1 VRVNPLD
8 DVLQDLK
15 YAARSLSKTPTF
27 TLVAVLSLALGIGA
41 TTTVFSLIDSLLLR
55 TLPVPHPERLV
66 TLEQLST
73 DGVRQYNLSYG
84 DAERFGELTG
94 SMWSALA
101 ATSWAD
107 AYDRSGDAGADWRR
121 AETLRVSLVT
131 GDYFQVLGVRPRAG
145 RALTDQDDGG
155 TAPPVAFIADRY
167 WARRFGRSG
176 DAIGRDIQLN
186 GTRFIVVGIAPA
198 DFTGDWVGWPTD
210 VWVPS
215 SAAAVILPA
224 ADGDVR
230 TRLQYKVMA
239 RLADRVSPAQA
250 HASADAVYRELQ
262 RRPQPQSGVMA
273 EARLEVVSAARGYSP
288 QRASLTQSLT
298 ILAVTVGLA
307 LLVIGG
313 NVANLLLVRTGA
325 RDRELAVRISL
336 GATRMRLVRQLLTE
350 NLLLTGVGAATGLL
364 LAAWGTDILA
374 GLVRSAPVATIADG
388 APALELHVAL
398 DFRAVSFTALVAAV
412 AGLLFGFIPAVRG
425 SAVRLQPV
433 LQRRNI
439 VAPRLS
445 RRAEPRTLVLVGQ
458 IAASTVLLIGTGL
471 FIRSIGALRAEPLG
485 FDREHVLLVWALP
498 GPTGRQGQA
507 LEALWESI
515 DDRLSALPGVDSVA
529 LSVEGLLGAAPGG
542 GPSIVAA
549 GSTEPPI
556 QVERTMTV
564 SPDFFRT
571 VGQQI
576 LDGRDFVRQ
585 DVVDAAP
592 VTIVSESLA
601 RRAFGV
607 THAAGRQIRI
617 AGSDTP
623 VEVVGIVS
631 DARHAGPRRPP
642 GTMLYYPPGQNLS
655 RLSRSMCI
663 VVRSPLATGSLA
675 PALRR
680 ELRAI
685 DPALPVLRI
694 DTVEEQLTSVLFQER
709 LIIALAAFFA
719 ALAMLLTSLGLYAG
733 LAFATEQRRR
743 EISIRIALGAAP
755 SSVMRAVMRDG
766 TVLVLAGL
774 AIGIPAG
781 IATLR
786 LVSSRLFG
794 VAAADP
800 LTIVSVAVVLIA
812 IAELAIFAPAR
823 RAAAVDPA
831 QALRAE

>member
-1 VRVNPLD
+1 MRVNPLD

-41 TTTVFSLIDSLLLR
+41 TTTVFSLIDSMLLR
-55 TLPVPHPERLV
+55 PLPVPHPERLV

-94 SMWSALA
+94 SVWSALA

-107 AYDRSGDAGADWRR
+107 AYDGSGDAGADWRR

-186 GTRFIVVGIAPA
+186 GTRFIVVGIGPA

-250 HASADAVYRELQ
+250 HASADAVYRELL
-262 RRPQPQSGVMA
+262 RKPQPLSGVMA

-350 NLLLTGVGAATGLL
+350 NLLLTGVGAAMGVL

-412 AGLLFGFIPAVRG
+412 AGLLFGFIPALRG
-425 SAVRLQPV
+425 SAVRL
-433 LQRRNI
+433 
-439 VAPRLS
+439 
-445 RRAEPRTLVLVGQ
+445 
-458 IAASTVLLIGTGL
+458 
-471 FIRSIGALRAEPLG
+471 
-485 FDREHVLLVWALP
+485 
-498 GPTGRQGQA
+498 
-507 LEALWESI
+507 
-515 DDRLSALPGVDSVA
+515 
-529 LSVEGLLGAAPGG
+529 
-542 GPSIVAA
+542 
-549 GSTEPPI
+549 
-556 QVERTMTV
+556 
-564 SPDFFRT
+564 
-571 VGQQI
+571 
-576 LDGRDFVRQ
+576 
-585 DVVDAAP
+585 
-592 VTIVSESLA
+592 
-601 RRAFGV
+601 
-607 THAAGRQIRI
+607 
-617 AGSDTP
+617 
-623 VEVVGIVS
+623 
-631 DARHAGPRRPP
+631 
-642 GTMLYYPPGQNLS
+642 
-655 RLSRSMCI
+655 
-663 VVRSPLATGSLA
+663 
-675 PALRR
+675 
-680 ELRAI
+680 
-685 DPALPVLRI
+685 
-694 DTVEEQLTSVLFQER
+694 
-709 LIIALAAFFA
+709 
-719 ALAMLLTSLGLYAG
+719 
-733 LAFATEQRRR
+733 
-743 EISIRIALGAAP
+743 
-755 SSVMRAVMRDG
+755 
-766 TVLVLAGL
+766 
-774 AIGIPAG
+774 
-781 IATLR
+781 
-786 LVSSRLFG
+786 
-794 VAAADP
+794 
-800 LTIVSVAVVLIA
+800 
-812 IAELAIFAPAR
+812 
-823 RAAAVDPA
+823 
-831 QALRAE
+831 